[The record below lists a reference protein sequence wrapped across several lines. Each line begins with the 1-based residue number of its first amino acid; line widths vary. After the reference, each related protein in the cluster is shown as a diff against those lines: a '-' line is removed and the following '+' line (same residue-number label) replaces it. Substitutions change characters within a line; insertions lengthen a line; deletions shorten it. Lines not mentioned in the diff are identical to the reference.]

1 MEISRQW
8 RRLVSANVYRRGAV
22 TVTIYLSRITRAALV
37 AGELWNIRVAAM
49 RHISYTIIAR
59 INRDAATQ
67 QRHRLRRPAV
77 VGNRSEVQRRGRGV
91 EQIAG
96 GRRDSG
102 TARVADQVVAVEGH
116 RPSDAAGQGEEL
128 GAGAG
133 VVNERAVGADG
144 VAGGFEREQA
154 ISKLLDG
161 RLSEIDNALAQLDS
175 GTYGVCKDC
184 TKPIPPRRL
193 EALPFATMCVN
204 CQSLADKRSHRR
216 VAVR

>member
-1 MEISRQW
+1 MCGVRLAVAVGGRRELEISRQW

-102 TARVADQVVAVEGH
+102 TACVADQVVPLRGERAIDIRAGRSSVLGDDGIAALHCAAV
-116 RPSDAAGQGEEL
+116 
-128 GAGAG
+128 
-133 VVNERAVGADG
+133 VVNAAAEV
-144 VAGGFEREQA
+144 VAA
-154 ISKLLDG
+154 
-161 RLSEIDNALAQLDS
+161 A
-175 GTYGVCKDC
+175 
-184 TKPIPPRRL
+184 RRI
-193 EALPFATMCVN
+193 A
-204 CQSLADKRSHRR
+204 
-216 VAVR
+216 